1 MSPDPKKPAKKHV
14 PGATKR
20 PSVRMKKKTAGK
32 TATPEPAVWTASFR
46 IGWLKEELRDFWKML
61 REPEAVIF
69 IVLGFV
75 FATKA
80 LELMGSL
87 SGKLPLFNFVEGIL
101 KSLGGE
107 PGSISHTLFVKNA
120 ARYARRLPAIVYQ
133 LLLPLAVLWFMT
145 WLRRRGEVRPE
156 GSPCRRVFGCLVEAA
171 RGSGFRVDTL
181 REWWVWLLFFFMIM
195 TPVIIAVAT
204 SPAFRGKYP
213 YLLELRVGKAFD
225 LFLVYQAIRGLYML
239 SWEYLFRGFMIST
252 LRERFGYYAVF
263 FQMLPYV
270 MLHST
275 KPSLELYY
283 TIPSALLLGV
293 LAYRTRSVWP
303 GFLLHFVGAVL
314 FDFIALYA

>member
-1 MSPDPKKPAKKHV
+1 MSPDPKKTAE
-14 PGATKR
+14 T
-20 PSVRMKKKTAGK
+20 SVRKKESPPEKKKKETQ
-32 TATPEPAVWTASFR
+32 PAAAAPWTASFR
-46 IGWLKEELRDFWKML
+46 LGWLKGELRDFVAVL
-61 REPEAVIF
+61 REPEALIF
-69 IVLGFV
+69 LFLGLV
-75 FATKA
+75 FATKS
-80 LELMGSL
+80 LELVLNL
-87 SGKLPLFNFVEGIL
+87 SGKLPLFHFLEGAL

-107 PGSISHTLFVKNA
+107 PGGITHTLFVKNA
-120 ARYARRLPAIVYQ
+120 ARYTQRLPAIVYQ
-133 LLLPLAVLWFMT
+133 LVLPLCLLWVLCHLRNRRVTVTAGSTGGRLSGLGRSFMT
-145 WLRRRGEVRPE
+145 
-156 GSPCRRVFGCLVEAA
+156 AA
-171 RGSGFRVDTL
+171 RESGFRIDTL
-181 REWWVWLLFFFMIM
+181 REWRVWLLFIFMLM

-213 YLLELRVGKAFD
+213 YLLELRIGKAFD

-239 SWEYLFRGFMIST
+239 SWEYLFRGFMISA

-293 LAYRTRSVWP
+293 LAYRTRSIWP